1 MTQAP
6 KTSLQTLGSLTQSTG
21 SADWSRWTKNRYV
34 YYDYVQ
40 YPSAGAAEIQFFTV
54 PLGGVDSYL
63 TTVTKTKEQTNMNE
77 SRSFGRVNY
86 MLKAIRTHI
95 RLSPKN
101 RQPAGISGQ
110 ASVISFQYTALMN
123 KLVDLMRMGTMVI
136 NIGQK
141 EYYDI
146 NQPFV
151 TAPPG
156 FGPIITQTGANPGSA
171 IQAIWA
177 TQDTDPNSVYQVQD
191 QLIEAGQT
199 FNVKIS
205 FDNANSP
212 AFTNLVNG
220 VTPLVEIGIIFDGYV
235 LRPLQ

>member
-1 MTQAP
+1 MTQNP
-6 KTSLQTLGSLTQSTG
+6 QTSLQTLGALTQSTG

-40 YPSAGAAEIQFFTV
+40 YPPAGAAEIQFFTV
-54 PLGGVDSYL
+54 PLGGADPLV
-63 TTVTKTKEQTNMNE
+63 TTITKTKEQTNMNE
-77 SRSFGRVNY
+77 SRSFGRVNF
-86 MLKAIRTHI
+86 MLKQIRTHI
-95 RLSPKN
+95 RVLPKA
-101 RQPAGISGQ
+101 RQVAGISGQ
-110 ASVISFQYTALMN
+110 ASVISFEYTALMN
-123 KLVDLMRMGTMVI
+123 KLVDLMRMGTMII

-156 FGPIITQTGANPGSA
+156 FGPIIEQNAANPGSA

-177 TQDTDPNSVYQVQD
+177 TQDTNPASIYQVPD

-205 FDNANSP
+205 FDNANCP
-212 AFTNLVNG
+212 ALTNLVNG
-220 VTPLVEIGIIFDGYV
+220 ATPKVEIGVIFDGYV
-235 LRPLQ
+235 MRPLQ